1 MEVLCI
7 SEEGMSNCP
16 DPVIIGDTYIVIG
29 EEEQSNPNMPYR
41 GRFFHLEGKIY
52 SYWEQLFSPLGQ
64 DIDET
69 ELVNERELIN
79 Q

>member
-1 MEVLCI
+1 MRVLCT
-7 SEEGMSNCP
+7 SEEGMGNCP
-16 DPVIIGDTYIVIG
+16 DPVVIGDIYIVIG
-29 EEEQSNPNMPYR
+29 EEEQRNPNRPYR
-41 GRFFHLEGKIY
+41 GRFFQLEGKRY
-52 SYWEQLFSPLGQ
+52 SYWEQLFSPLGY